1 MGRVMRSGEQQA
13 VRERK
18 GRGSRHHGFTYL
30 GVLIAVAVLGI
41 GLLAVS
47 EVWVAS
53 ARRSKLAELDWIGA
67 QFTQA
72 IGSYY
77 YATPGATKVYPA
89 SLQDLILDRR
99 YVTVRR
105 HLRVVYA
112 NPFTGRADWR
122 PVLAADGS
130 IRGVR
135 VVLPAEDGGMVKE
148 FVYQPDAM

>member
-1 MGRVMRSGEQQA
+1 MRSGEGRI
-13 VRERK
+13 VRFAL
-18 GRGSRHHGFTYL
+18 GSRNGGFTYL
-30 GVLIAVAVLGI
+30 AVLIAVAVLCI

-47 EVWVAS
+47 QVWVAS

-77 YATPGATKVYPA
+77 YATPGAAKAYPA
-89 SLQDLILDRR
+89 SLQDLLIDRR

-105 HLRVVYA
+105 HLRSIYA
-112 NPFTGRADWR
+112 NPFTGRADWQL
-122 PVLAADGS
+122 VFAADGT

-135 VVLPAEDGGMVKE
+135 VMAPGDDDGGMAKE
-148 FVYQPDAM
+148 FVYHPGAI